1 METGAGNDSVSV
13 EGENILVKTGD
24 GNNTVLG
31 TATVNLGKGNATVTG
46 NSSKQT
52 YQYDGG
58 NNVIT
63 NYSYEDEIQIASGK
77 IDSYSF
83 DGGDL
88 IFHIGSGS
96 LRLKNMT
103 NHAITVKDSSGKTST
118 QIYSNGYSPQQVI
131 KNLVKAWNE
140 TLLNSTPKLN
150 ESIQLCSQFKSI
162 QDVIDKMIADCRA
175 CGNADI
181 FLRDY
186 CGIILDN
193 ADTGAITGWD
203 AGGLSIKTADNVIG
217 ETLSYLKHLPNYTD
231 TSFKT
236 SQGVTINISS
246 TGDSLTAD
254 GKKVFD
260 GLYSWWATEI
270 LNLIEESYGVKFTDS
285 HEINFS
291 LTPSANYWGLTSG
304 TDVTINMGS
313 TVFNGDDD
321 YNGNGVDRTIAHE
334 FTHVAQNLFM
344 EYFPQFLEEV
354 SLN

>member
-140 TLLNSTPKLN
+140 TLLNSTPNFARNSKA
-150 ESIQLCSQFKSI
+150 FK
-162 QDVIDKMIADCRA
+162 
-175 CGNADI
+175 
-181 FLRDY
+181 
-186 CGIILDN
+186 
-193 ADTGAITGWD
+193 
-203 AGGLSIKTADNVIG
+203 
-217 ETLSYLKHLPNYTD
+217 TLSTK
-231 TSFKT
+231 
-236 SQGVTINISS
+236 
-246 TGDSLTAD
+246 
-254 GKKVFD
+254 
-260 GLYSWWATEI
+260 
-270 LNLIEESYGVKFTDS
+270 
-285 HEINFS
+285 
-291 LTPSANYWGLTSG
+291 
-304 TDVTINMGS
+304 
-313 TVFNGDDD
+313 
-321 YNGNGVDRTIAHE
+321 
-334 FTHVAQNLFM
+334 
-344 EYFPQFLEEV
+344 
-354 SLN
+354 